1 MAVFFILITLVVQL
15 GFLVIARSAVSAS
28 LEGVARRSATPG
40 GDVRTQQDRLRM
52 EIEAIAPGLDVVSSR
67 VTRDADVVRASVTVV
82 WVPPG
87 PQLLP
92 VQFTLVRTRAVVV
105 PP

>member
-28 LEGVARRSATPG
+28 LDGVVRRSATPG

-67 VTRDADVVRASVTVV
+67 VTRDADVVRASVTVQ